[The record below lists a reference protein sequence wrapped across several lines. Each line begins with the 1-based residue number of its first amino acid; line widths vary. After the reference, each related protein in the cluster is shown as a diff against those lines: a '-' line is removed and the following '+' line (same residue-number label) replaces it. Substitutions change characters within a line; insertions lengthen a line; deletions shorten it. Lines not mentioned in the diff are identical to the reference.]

1 MGSIRARLSLCGRRP
16 RPYVVSVQYG
26 CMYVYLLHGFN
37 PPGRVEKSRDEG
49 EIDVARDRMLDPTG
63 LPLEGHIRN
72 PPGEP

>member
-1 MGSIRARLSLCGRRP
+1 
-16 RPYVVSVQYG
+16 
-26 CMYVYLLHGFN
+26 MYVYLLHGFN